1 MKKLIILLIML
12 APLFFSFESQGAVTN
27 TSNKTEVSMTKAEK
41 KIQIKKFS
49 ARLEEIHKLAT
60 TSQLSVTE
68 KKQYRE
74 EVQSIKQQLEKMEG
88 VYLYLSLT
96 AILII
101 LLLIILL

>member
-1 MKKLIILLIML
+1 MKRIITMLIVLG
-12 APLFFSFESQGAVTN
+12 PLFFSIESQAGVTN

-41 KIQIKKFS
+41 KMQVKKLS
-49 ARLEEIHKLAT
+49 ARLEEIHRLAT
-60 TSQLSVTE
+60 TTTLSATE
-68 KKQYRE
+68 KNQYRQ

-101 LLLIILL
+101 ILLIILL